1 VAAGEN
7 FSRNLK
13 LDENGLAVGE
23 ERFTRRNPRNN
34 NDDDDDDEE
43 EEEEEEEEEDDSDED
58 EEGDG
63 PSSKPGEPEL
73 TRAERRELKKK
84 QAEVANKAGDGEAA
98 DGNGDEDDLIANP
111 NRITKKLNISDLSAP
126 RELTRRER
134 EQKEKKEAKDR
145 YWKLHAEGKTDQAK
159 ADLSRLAEIRAK
171 REAAAARRK
180 AEAEEKA
187 KVLEAAK
194 AAQSSKR

>member
-1 VAAGEN
+1 MPSPALVPSLPILNGC
-7 FSRNLK
+7 FYLPSTPRN
-13 LDENGLAVGE
+13 
-23 ERFTRRNPRNN
+23 RRNN
-34 NDDDDDDEE
+34 NDDDDDEE

-58 EEGDG
+58 EEGEG

-84 QAEVANKAGDGEAA
+84 QAEGANKAGDGEAA

-134 EQKEKKEAKDR
+134 YAR
-145 YWKLHAEGKTDQAK
+145 APVL
-159 ADLSRLAEIRAK
+159 LFFIRSHHSFLFSH
-171 REAAAARRK
+171 
-180 AEAEEKA
+180 
-187 KVLEAAK
+187 V
-194 AAQSSKR
+194 